1 MPPRC
6 GPDGWDVWDAWTP
19 ERRDFNPT
27 HPDRFPGAQRVDAMT
42 LPAEIAAHTWP
53 AEYLDT

>member
-1 MPPRC
+1 MAR
-6 GPDGWDVWDAWTP
+6 GRLGDAWTP

-27 HPDRFPGAQRVDAMT
+27 HPDRFPGERVDSMT
-42 LPAEIAAHTWP
+42 LPAEIAADTWP